1 MSLLDEARSATKRPG
16 SQQSRIMR
24 LVDMLDGKERDEVV
38 ALIWDIDPNISARA
52 IGEVLT
58 KHFGD
63 LAGEIT
69 GNQVEDHR
77 RNKARPE

>member
-1 MSLLDEARSATKRPG
+1 MSLRDEASALTKRPG
-16 SQQSRIMR
+16 SQTSRIMR
-24 LVDMLDGKERDEVV
+24 LVAELSGKQRTEVV
-38 ALIWDIDPNISARA
+38 DLIWTHDPDISSRA
-52 IGEVLT
+52 VGEVLT

-63 LAGEIT
+63 RVGEIT

>member
-1 MSLLDEARSATKRPG
+1 MSLLDEARHATKRPG

-24 LVDMLDGKERDEVV
+24 LVDMLDGDERAEVV
-38 ALIWDIDPNISARA
+38 ALIWDGDPNVSARA

-58 KHFGD
+58 KHFAD
-63 LAGEIT
+63 LVGEVT